1 MGWFPFFIQLEGARG
16 LLVGGGRVALRKAE
30 KLLPFGAQLTVVAPR
45 ICPPLAALPGLTLC
59 RRAFADSDLSPA
71 PDFVIAATGDR
82 ALDRRI
88 AALCRTRRILVNVV
102 DDPAACGFYFPA
114 LVQRGRLCIGISTGG
129 ASPTAAAWLRQ
140 KIEAL
145 LPPGFDG
152 ILDRLAAR
160 REAVK
165 AEGGSEAKRAER
177 LQQAFALELAAAEA
191 PRAPAAAWE
200 NAGPGRVALVGA
212 GCGRADLITV
222 RGLRLLQQCR
232 AVVYDDLID
241 TALLDTAPAGA
252 ERIYVGKRSGRHS
265 APQAEINAA
274 LIALAQRGGLTVRL
288 KGGDP
293 YVFGRGGEEA
303 LALQRAGIP
312 FEVVPGHHGGHR
324 RPGRSG
330 HTGHAPGRQPRR
342 THHHGAHAGRNARF
356 FPLGRAGGGWNA
368 GLSDGPAAAAA
379 DRCRAAGGR
388 FAAPNARG
396 RAFGRQRAAPGR
408 CARKPWRDHRRRARG
423 RRRSPGCDCRGR
435 RARDG
440 TAEFPIV
447 NQQEKPL
454 AGGKVPLSAA
464 LFFYTVTAAA
474 GRFLYCRGC
483 GSAALRPGAGRSRSG
498 SPGRYRRYTGGSRRG

>member
-30 KLLPFGAQLTVVAPR
+30 KLLPFGAQLTVVAPC

-88 AALCRTRRILVNVV
+88 AALCRARRILVNVV

-191 PRAPAAAWE
+191 PHAPAAARE

-312 FEVVPGHHGGHR
+312 FEVVPGITAAIAVPAEAGIPVTHR
-324 RPGRSG
+324 GVSRAVHIITA
-330 HTGHAPGRQPRR
+330 HTQDETPDFSRWAALAADGTLVFLMGLQRLPQIA
-342 THHHGAHAGRNARF
+342 AG
-356 FPLGRAGGGWNA
+356 LLAGG
-368 GLSDGPAAAAA
+368 LPPQTPAAVLSGGNAPHPAAVRA
-379 DRCRAAGGR
+379 SLGEITDAARAAGVE
-388 FAAPNARG
+388 APAVIVVGDVAGMELLN
-396 RAFGRQRAAPGR
+396 
-408 CARKPWRDHRRRARG
+408 
-423 RRRSPGCDCRGR
+423 
-435 RARDG
+435 
-440 TAEFPIV
+440 FP
-447 NQQEKPL
+447 
-454 AGGKVPLSAA
+454 S
-464 LFFYTVTAAA
+464 
-474 GRFLYCRGC
+474 
-483 GSAALRPGAGRSRSG
+483 
-498 SPGRYRRYTGGSRRG
+498 

>member
-30 KLLPFGAQLTVVAPR
+30 KLLPFGAQLTVVAPC

-88 AALCRTRRILVNVV
+88 AALCRARRILVNVV

-312 FEVVPGHHGGHR
+312 FEVVPGITAAIAVPAEAGIPVTHR
-324 RPGRSG
+324 GVSRAVHIITA
-330 HTGHAPGRQPRR
+330 HTQDETPDFSRWAALAADGTLVFLMGLQRLPQIA
-342 THHHGAHAGRNARF
+342 AG
-356 FPLGRAGGGWNA
+356 LLAGGLPPA
-368 GLSDGPAAAAA
+368 TPAAVLSGGNAPHPAAVRA
-379 DRCRAAGGR
+379 NLGEITTAARAAGVE
-388 FAAPNARG
+388 APAVIVVGDVAGMELLN
-396 RAFGRQRAAPGR
+396 
-408 CARKPWRDHRRRARG
+408 
-423 RRRSPGCDCRGR
+423 
-435 RARDG
+435 
-440 TAEFPIV
+440 FP
-447 NQQEKPL
+447 
-454 AGGKVPLSAA
+454 S
-464 LFFYTVTAAA
+464 
-474 GRFLYCRGC
+474 
-483 GSAALRPGAGRSRSG
+483 
-498 SPGRYRRYTGGSRRG
+498 

>member
-1 MGWFPFFIQLEGARG
+1 MGWFPFFIRLEGARG

-30 KLLPFGAQLTVVAPR
+30 KLLPFGAQLTVVAPC

-88 AALCRTRRILVNVV
+88 AALCRARRILVNVV

-177 LQQAFALELAAAEA
+177 LQQAFALELAAEA
-191 PRAPAAAWE
+191 PHAPAAARE

-312 FEVVPGHHGGHR
+312 FEVVPGITAAIAVPAEAGIPVTHR
-324 RPGRSG
+324 GVSRAVHIITA
-330 HTGHAPGRQPRR
+330 HTQDETPDFSRWAALAADGTLVFLMGLQRLPQIA
-342 THHHGAHAGRNARF
+342 AG
-356 FPLGRAGGGWNA
+356 LLAGG
-368 GLSDGPAAAAA
+368 LPPQTPAAVLSGGNAPHPAAVRA
-379 DRCRAAGGR
+379 SLGEITDAARAAGVE
-388 FAAPNARG
+388 APAVIVVG
-396 RAFGRQRAAPGR
+396 DVAGMELL
-408 CARKPWRDHRRRARG
+408 H
-423 RRRSPGCDCRGR
+423 SP
-435 RARDG
+435 
-440 TAEFPIV
+440 
-447 NQQEKPL
+447 
-454 AGGKVPLSAA
+454 S
-464 LFFYTVTAAA
+464 
-474 GRFLYCRGC
+474 
-483 GSAALRPGAGRSRSG
+483 
-498 SPGRYRRYTGGSRRG
+498 

>member
-1 MGWFPFFIQLEGARG
+1 MGWFPFFIKLEGARG

-30 KLLPFGAQLTVVAPR
+30 KLLPFGAQLTVVAPC

-88 AALCRTRRILVNVV
+88 AALCRARRILVNVV

-160 REAVK
+160 RKAVK

-222 RGLRLLQQCR
+222 RGLRLLQQCW

-241 TALLDTAPAGA
+241 TALLDTAPAEA

-312 FEVVPGHHGGHR
+312 FEVVPGITAAIAVPAEAGIPVTHR
-324 RPGRSG
+324 GVSRAVHIITA
-330 HTGHAPGRQPRR
+330 HTQDETPDFSRWAALAADGTLVFLMGLQRLPQIA
-342 THHHGAHAGRNARF
+342 AG
-356 FPLGRAGGGWNA
+356 LLAGG
-368 GLSDGPAAAAA
+368 LPPETPAAVLSGGNTPHPAAVRA
-379 DRCRAAGGR
+379 SLGEITTAARAAGVE
-388 FAAPNARG
+388 APAVIVVGDVAGMELLN
-396 RAFGRQRAAPGR
+396 
-408 CARKPWRDHRRRARG
+408 
-423 RRRSPGCDCRGR
+423 
-435 RARDG
+435 
-440 TAEFPIV
+440 FP
-447 NQQEKPL
+447 
-454 AGGKVPLSAA
+454 S
-464 LFFYTVTAAA
+464 
-474 GRFLYCRGC
+474 
-483 GSAALRPGAGRSRSG
+483 
-498 SPGRYRRYTGGSRRG
+498 

>member
-1 MGWFPFFIQLEGARG
+1 MGWFPFFIQLEGTHG

-30 KLLPFGAQLTVVAPR
+30 KLLPFGAQLTVVAPC

-160 REAVK
+160 REVVK
-165 AEGGSEAKRAER
+165 AEGGSEVKRAER

-200 NAGPGRVALVGA
+200 NAGPGRGALVGA

-241 TALLDTAPAGA
+241 LALLDTVPAGA

-312 FEVVPGHHGGHR
+312 FEVVPGITAAIAVPAEAGIPVTHR
-324 RPGRSG
+324 GVSRAVHIITA
-330 HTGHAPGRQPRR
+330 HTQDETPDFSRWAALAADGTLVFLMGLQRLPQIA
-342 THHHGAHAGRNARF
+342 AG
-356 FPLGRAGGGWNA
+356 LLAGG
-368 GLSDGPAAAAA
+368 LPPQTPAAVLSGGNAPHPAAVRA
-379 DRCRAAGGR
+379 SLGEITDAARAAGVE
-388 FAAPNARG
+388 APAVIVVGDVAGMELLN
-396 RAFGRQRAAPGR
+396 
-408 CARKPWRDHRRRARG
+408 
-423 RRRSPGCDCRGR
+423 SP
-435 RARDG
+435 
-440 TAEFPIV
+440 
-447 NQQEKPL
+447 
-454 AGGKVPLSAA
+454 S
-464 LFFYTVTAAA
+464 
-474 GRFLYCRGC
+474 
-483 GSAALRPGAGRSRSG
+483 
-498 SPGRYRRYTGGSRRG
+498 

>member
-30 KLLPFGAQLTVVAPR
+30 KLLPFGAQLTVVAPC

-88 AALCRTRRILVNVV
+88 AALCRARRILVNVV

-177 LQQAFALELAAAEA
+177 LQQAFALELAAEA
-191 PRAPAAAWE
+191 PHAPAAARE

-241 TALLDTAPAGA
+241 SALLDTAPAGA

-312 FEVVPGHHGGHR
+312 FEVVPGITAAIAVPAEAGIPVTHR
-324 RPGRSG
+324 GVSRAVHIITA
-330 HTGHAPGRQPRR
+330 HTQDETPDFSRWAALAADGTLVFLMGLQRLPQIA
-342 THHHGAHAGRNARF
+342 AG
-356 FPLGRAGGGWNA
+356 LLAGG
-368 GLSDGPAAAAA
+368 LPPQTPAAVLSGGNAPHPAAVRA
-379 DRCRAAGGR
+379 SLGEITDAARAAGVE
-388 FAAPNARG
+388 APAVIIVGDVAGMELLN
-396 RAFGRQRAAPGR
+396 
-408 CARKPWRDHRRRARG
+408 
-423 RRRSPGCDCRGR
+423 
-435 RARDG
+435 
-440 TAEFPIV
+440 FP
-447 NQQEKPL
+447 
-454 AGGKVPLSAA
+454 S
-464 LFFYTVTAAA
+464 
-474 GRFLYCRGC
+474 
-483 GSAALRPGAGRSRSG
+483 
-498 SPGRYRRYTGGSRRG
+498 

>member
-312 FEVVPGHHGGHR
+312 FEVVPGITAAIAVPAEAGIPVTHR
-324 RPGRSG
+324 GVSRAVHIITA
-330 HTGHAPGRQPRR
+330 HTQDETPDFSRWAALAADGTLVFLMGLQRLPQIA
-342 THHHGAHAGRNARF
+342 AG
-356 FPLGRAGGGWNA
+356 LLAGG
-368 GLSDGPAAAAA
+368 LPPQTPAAVLSGGNAPHPAAVRA
-379 DRCRAAGGR
+379 SLGEITDAARAAGVE
-388 FAAPNARG
+388 APAVIVVGGVAGMELLN
-396 RAFGRQRAAPGR
+396 
-408 CARKPWRDHRRRARG
+408 
-423 RRRSPGCDCRGR
+423 
-435 RARDG
+435 
-440 TAEFPIV
+440 FP
-447 NQQEKPL
+447 
-454 AGGKVPLSAA
+454 S
-464 LFFYTVTAAA
+464 
-474 GRFLYCRGC
+474 
-483 GSAALRPGAGRSRSG
+483 
-498 SPGRYRRYTGGSRRG
+498 

>member
-30 KLLPFGAQLTVVAPR
+30 KLLPFGAQLTVVAPC

-88 AALCRTRRILVNVV
+88 AALCRARRILVNVV

-165 AEGGSEAKRAER
+165 AEGGSETKRAER

-191 PRAPAAAWE
+191 PHAPAAARE

-312 FEVVPGHHGGHR
+312 FEVVPGITAAIAVPAEAGIPVTHR
-324 RPGRSG
+324 GVSRAVHIITA
-330 HTGHAPGRQPRR
+330 HTQDETPDFSRWAALAADGTLVFLMGLQRLPQIA
-342 THHHGAHAGRNARF
+342 AG
-356 FPLGRAGGGWNA
+356 LLAGG
-368 GLSDGPAAAAA
+368 LPPQTPAAVLSGGNAPHPAAVRA
-379 DRCRAAGGR
+379 SLGEITDAARAAGVE
-388 FAAPNARG
+388 APAVIVVGDVAGMELLN
-396 RAFGRQRAAPGR
+396 
-408 CARKPWRDHRRRARG
+408 
-423 RRRSPGCDCRGR
+423 
-435 RARDG
+435 
-440 TAEFPIV
+440 FP
-447 NQQEKPL
+447 
-454 AGGKVPLSAA
+454 S
-464 LFFYTVTAAA
+464 
-474 GRFLYCRGC
+474 
-483 GSAALRPGAGRSRSG
+483 
-498 SPGRYRRYTGGSRRG
+498 

>member
-1 MGWFPFFIQLEGARG
+1 MGWFPFFIQLEGTRG

-30 KLLPFGAQLTVVAPR
+30 KLLPFGAQLTVVAPC

-88 AALCRTRRILVNVV
+88 AALCRARRILVNVV

-191 PRAPAAAWE
+191 PHAPAAARE

-312 FEVVPGHHGGHR
+312 FEVVPGITAAIAVPAEAGIPVTHR
-324 RPGRSG
+324 GVSRAVHIITA
-330 HTGHAPGRQPRR
+330 HTQDETPDFSRWAALAADGTLVFLMGLQRLPQIA
-342 THHHGAHAGRNARF
+342 AG
-356 FPLGRAGGGWNA
+356 LLAGG
-368 GLSDGPAAAAA
+368 LPPQTPAAVLSGGNAPHPAAVRASLGEIA
-379 DRCRAAGGR
+379 DAARAAGVE
-388 FAAPNARG
+388 APAVIVVGDVAGMELLN
-396 RAFGRQRAAPGR
+396 
-408 CARKPWRDHRRRARG
+408 
-423 RRRSPGCDCRGR
+423 
-435 RARDG
+435 
-440 TAEFPIV
+440 FP
-447 NQQEKPL
+447 
-454 AGGKVPLSAA
+454 S
-464 LFFYTVTAAA
+464 
-474 GRFLYCRGC
+474 
-483 GSAALRPGAGRSRSG
+483 
-498 SPGRYRRYTGGSRRG
+498 

>member
-30 KLLPFGAQLTVVAPR
+30 KLLPFGAQLTVVAPC

-88 AALCRTRRILVNVV
+88 AALCRARRILVNVV

-191 PRAPAAAWE
+191 PPAPAAARE
-200 NAGPGRVALVGA
+200 SAGPGRVALVGA

-222 RGLRLLQQCR
+222 RGLWLLQQCR

-274 LIALAQRGGLTVRL
+274 LITLAQRGGLTVRL

-312 FEVVPGHHGGHR
+312 FEVVPGITAAIAVPAEAGIPVTHR
-324 RPGRSG
+324 GVSRAVHIITA
-330 HTGHAPGRQPRR
+330 HTQDETPDFSRWAALAADGTLVFLMGLQRLPQIA
-342 THHHGAHAGRNARF
+342 AG
-356 FPLGRAGGGWNA
+356 LLAGGLPPQTPAAVLSGGNA
-368 GLSDGPAAAAA
+368 PHPAAVRASLGEIAAAA
-379 DRCRAAGGR
+379 RAAGVE
-388 FAAPNARG
+388 APAVIVVGDVAGMELLN
-396 RAFGRQRAAPGR
+396 
-408 CARKPWRDHRRRARG
+408 
-423 RRRSPGCDCRGR
+423 
-435 RARDG
+435 
-440 TAEFPIV
+440 FP
-447 NQQEKPL
+447 
-454 AGGKVPLSAA
+454 S
-464 LFFYTVTAAA
+464 
-474 GRFLYCRGC
+474 
-483 GSAALRPGAGRSRSG
+483 
-498 SPGRYRRYTGGSRRG
+498 

>member
-30 KLLPFGAQLTVVAPR
+30 KLLPFGAQLTVVAPC

-88 AALCRTRRILVNVV
+88 AALCRARRILVNVV

-160 REAVK
+160 REAAK

-312 FEVVPGHHGGHR
+312 FEVVPGITAAIAVPAEAGIPVTHR
-324 RPGRSG
+324 GVSRAVHIITA
-330 HTGHAPGRQPRR
+330 HTQDETPDFSRWAALAADGTLVFLMGLQRLPQIA
-342 THHHGAHAGRNARF
+342 AG
-356 FPLGRAGGGWNA
+356 LLAGG
-368 GLSDGPAAAAA
+368 LPPETPAAVLSGGNTPHPAAVRA
-379 DRCRAAGGR
+379 SLGEITTAARAAGVE
-388 FAAPNARG
+388 APAVIVVGDVAGMELLN
-396 RAFGRQRAAPGR
+396 
-408 CARKPWRDHRRRARG
+408 
-423 RRRSPGCDCRGR
+423 
-435 RARDG
+435 
-440 TAEFPIV
+440 FP
-447 NQQEKPL
+447 
-454 AGGKVPLSAA
+454 S
-464 LFFYTVTAAA
+464 
-474 GRFLYCRGC
+474 
-483 GSAALRPGAGRSRSG
+483 
-498 SPGRYRRYTGGSRRG
+498 

>member
-1 MGWFPFFIQLEGARG
+1 MGWFPFFIQLEGAHG

-30 KLLPFGAQLTVVAPR
+30 KLLPFGAQLTVVAPC

-88 AALCRTRRILVNVV
+88 AALCRARRILVNVV

-177 LQQAFALELAAAEA
+177 LQQAFALELAAAKA
-191 PRAPAAAWE
+191 PPVPAAARE

-232 AVVYDDLID
+232 AIVYDDLID
-241 TALLDTAPAGA
+241 SALLDIAPAGA

-312 FEVVPGHHGGHR
+312 FEVVPGITAAIAVPAEAGIPVTHR
-324 RPGRSG
+324 GVSRAVHIITA
-330 HTGHAPGRQPRR
+330 HTQDETPDFSRWAALAADGTLVFLMGLQRLPQIA
-342 THHHGAHAGRNARF
+342 AG
-356 FPLGRAGGGWNA
+356 LLAGGLPPATPAAVLSGGNA
-368 GLSDGPAAAAA
+368 PHPAAVRASLGEIAAAA
-379 DRCRAAGGR
+379 RAAGVE
-388 FAAPNARG
+388 APAVIVVGDVAGMELLN
-396 RAFGRQRAAPGR
+396 
-408 CARKPWRDHRRRARG
+408 
-423 RRRSPGCDCRGR
+423 
-435 RARDG
+435 
-440 TAEFPIV
+440 FP
-447 NQQEKPL
+447 
-454 AGGKVPLSAA
+454 S
-464 LFFYTVTAAA
+464 
-474 GRFLYCRGC
+474 
-483 GSAALRPGAGRSRSG
+483 
-498 SPGRYRRYTGGSRRG
+498 

>member
-30 KLLPFGAQLTVVAPR
+30 KLLPFGAQLTVVAPC
-45 ICPPLAALPGLTLC
+45 ICSPLAALPGLTLC
-59 RRAFADSDLSPA
+59 RRAFAGSDLCPA

-88 AALCRTRRILVNVV
+88 AALCRARRILVNVV

-191 PRAPAAAWE
+191 PHAPAAARE

-274 LIALAQRGGLTVRL
+274 LITLAQRGGLTVRL

-312 FEVVPGHHGGHR
+312 FEVVPGITAAIAVPAEAGIPVTHR
-324 RPGRSG
+324 GVSRAVHIITA
-330 HTGHAPGRQPRR
+330 HTQDETPDFSRWAALAADGTLVFLMGLQRLPQIA
-342 THHHGAHAGRNARF
+342 AG
-356 FPLGRAGGGWNA
+356 LLAGG
-368 GLSDGPAAAAA
+368 LPPQTPAAVLSGGNAPHPAAVRA
-379 DRCRAAGGR
+379 SLGEITDAARAAGVE
-388 FAAPNARG
+388 APAVIVVG
-396 RAFGRQRAAPGR
+396 DVAGMELL
-408 CARKPWRDHRRRARG
+408 H
-423 RRRSPGCDCRGR
+423 SP
-435 RARDG
+435 
-440 TAEFPIV
+440 
-447 NQQEKPL
+447 
-454 AGGKVPLSAA
+454 S
-464 LFFYTVTAAA
+464 
-474 GRFLYCRGC
+474 
-483 GSAALRPGAGRSRSG
+483 
-498 SPGRYRRYTGGSRRG
+498 

>member
-1 MGWFPFFIQLEGARG
+1 MGWFPFFIRLEGARG

-30 KLLPFGAQLTVVAPR
+30 KLLPFGAQLTVVAPC

-88 AALCRTRRILVNVV
+88 AALCRARRILVNVV

-191 PRAPAAAWE
+191 PHAPAAARE

-241 TALLDTAPAGA
+241 TALLDTVPAGA

-312 FEVVPGHHGGHR
+312 FEVVPGITAAIAVPAEAGIPVTHR
-324 RPGRSG
+324 GVSRAVHIITA
-330 HTGHAPGRQPRR
+330 HTQDETPDFSSWAALAADGTLVFLMGLQRLPQIA
-342 THHHGAHAGRNARF
+342 AG
-356 FPLGRAGGGWNA
+356 LLAGG
-368 GLSDGPAAAAA
+368 LPPQTPAAVLSGGNAPHPAAVRA
-379 DRCRAAGGR
+379 SLGEITDAARAAGVE
-388 FAAPNARG
+388 APAVIVVG
-396 RAFGRQRAAPGR
+396 DVAGMELL
-408 CARKPWRDHRRRARG
+408 H
-423 RRRSPGCDCRGR
+423 SP
-435 RARDG
+435 
-440 TAEFPIV
+440 
-447 NQQEKPL
+447 
-454 AGGKVPLSAA
+454 S
-464 LFFYTVTAAA
+464 
-474 GRFLYCRGC
+474 
-483 GSAALRPGAGRSRSG
+483 
-498 SPGRYRRYTGGSRRG
+498 

>member
-1 MGWFPFFIQLEGARG
+1 MGWFPFFVQLEGARG

-30 KLLPFGAQLTVVAPR
+30 KLLPFGAQLTVVAPC

-191 PRAPAAAWE
+191 PPVPAAARE

-252 ERIYVGKRSGRHS
+252 ERIYVGKRSGQHS

-312 FEVVPGHHGGHR
+312 FEVVPGITAAIAVPAEAGIPVTHR
-324 RPGRSG
+324 GVSRAVHIITA
-330 HTGHAPGRQPRR
+330 HTQDETPDFSRWAALAADGTLVFLMGLQRLPQIA
-342 THHHGAHAGRNARF
+342 AG
-356 FPLGRAGGGWNA
+356 LLAGG
-368 GLSDGPAAAAA
+368 LPPQTPAAVLSGGNAPHPAAVRA
-379 DRCRAAGGR
+379 SLGEITDAARAAGVE
-388 FAAPNARG
+388 APAVIVVG
-396 RAFGRQRAAPGR
+396 DVAGMELL
-408 CARKPWRDHRRRARG
+408 H
-423 RRRSPGCDCRGR
+423 SP
-435 RARDG
+435 
-440 TAEFPIV
+440 
-447 NQQEKPL
+447 
-454 AGGKVPLSAA
+454 S
-464 LFFYTVTAAA
+464 
-474 GRFLYCRGC
+474 
-483 GSAALRPGAGRSRSG
+483 
-498 SPGRYRRYTGGSRRG
+498 

>member
-1 MGWFPFFIQLEGARG
+1 MGWFPFFVQLEGARG

-30 KLLPFGAQLTVVAPR
+30 KLLPFGAQLTVVAPC

-88 AALCRTRRILVNVV
+88 AALCRARRILVNVV

-241 TALLDTAPAGA
+241 SALLDTAPAGA

-303 LALQRAGIP
+303 LALQRTGIP
-312 FEVVPGHHGGHR
+312 FEVVPGITAAIAVPAEAGIPVTHR
-324 RPGRSG
+324 GVSRAVHIITA
-330 HTGHAPGRQPRR
+330 HTQDETPDFSRWAALAADGTLVFLMGLQRLPQIA
-342 THHHGAHAGRNARF
+342 AG
-356 FPLGRAGGGWNA
+356 LLAGGLPPATPAAVLSGGNA
-368 GLSDGPAAAAA
+368 PHPAAVRASLGEIAAAA
-379 DRCRAAGGR
+379 RAAGVE
-388 FAAPNARG
+388 APAVIVVG
-396 RAFGRQRAAPGR
+396 DVAGMELL
-408 CARKPWRDHRRRARG
+408 H
-423 RRRSPGCDCRGR
+423 SP
-435 RARDG
+435 
-440 TAEFPIV
+440 
-447 NQQEKPL
+447 
-454 AGGKVPLSAA
+454 S
-464 LFFYTVTAAA
+464 
-474 GRFLYCRGC
+474 
-483 GSAALRPGAGRSRSG
+483 
-498 SPGRYRRYTGGSRRG
+498 

>member
-1 MGWFPFFIQLEGARG
+1 MGWFPFFIQLEGTRG

-30 KLLPFGAQLTVVAPR
+30 KLLPFGAQLTVVAPC

-88 AALCRTRRILVNVV
+88 AALCRARRILVNVV

-191 PRAPAAAWE
+191 PRAPAAARE

-312 FEVVPGHHGGHR
+312 FEVVPGITAAIAVPAEAGIPVTHR
-324 RPGRSG
+324 GVSRAVHIITA
-330 HTGHAPGRQPRR
+330 HTQDETPDFSRWAALAADGTLVFLMGLQRLPQIA
-342 THHHGAHAGRNARF
+342 AG
-356 FPLGRAGGGWNA
+356 LLAGG
-368 GLSDGPAAAAA
+368 LPPQTPAAVLSGGNAPHPAAVRA
-379 DRCRAAGGR
+379 SLGEITDAARAAGVE
-388 FAAPNARG
+388 APAVIVVG
-396 RAFGRQRAAPGR
+396 DVAGMELL
-408 CARKPWRDHRRRARG
+408 H
-423 RRRSPGCDCRGR
+423 SP
-435 RARDG
+435 
-440 TAEFPIV
+440 
-447 NQQEKPL
+447 
-454 AGGKVPLSAA
+454 S
-464 LFFYTVTAAA
+464 
-474 GRFLYCRGC
+474 
-483 GSAALRPGAGRSRSG
+483 
-498 SPGRYRRYTGGSRRG
+498 

>member
-30 KLLPFGAQLTVVAPR
+30 KLLPFGAQLTVVAPC

-88 AALCRTRRILVNVV
+88 AALCRARRILVNVV

-160 REAVK
+160 RKAVK

-222 RGLRLLQQCR
+222 RGLRLLQQCW

-241 TALLDTAPAGA
+241 TALLDTAPAEA

-312 FEVVPGHHGGHR
+312 FEVVPGITAAIAVPAEAGIPVTHR
-324 RPGRSG
+324 GVSRAVHIITA
-330 HTGHAPGRQPRR
+330 HTQDETPDFSRWAALAADGTLVFLMGLQRLPQIA
-342 THHHGAHAGRNARF
+342 AG
-356 FPLGRAGGGWNA
+356 LLAGG
-368 GLSDGPAAAAA
+368 LPPETPAAVLSGGNTPHPAAVRA
-379 DRCRAAGGR
+379 SLGEITTAARAAGVE
-388 FAAPNARG
+388 APAVIVVGDVAGMELLN
-396 RAFGRQRAAPGR
+396 
-408 CARKPWRDHRRRARG
+408 
-423 RRRSPGCDCRGR
+423 
-435 RARDG
+435 
-440 TAEFPIV
+440 FP
-447 NQQEKPL
+447 
-454 AGGKVPLSAA
+454 S
-464 LFFYTVTAAA
+464 
-474 GRFLYCRGC
+474 
-483 GSAALRPGAGRSRSG
+483 
-498 SPGRYRRYTGGSRRG
+498 

>member
-30 KLLPFGAQLTVVAPR
+30 KLLPFGAQLTVVAPC

-71 PDFVIAATGDR
+71 PDFVIAATGER

-88 AALCRTRRILVNVV
+88 AALCRARRILVNVV

-191 PRAPAAAWE
+191 PPVPAAARE

-252 ERIYVGKRSGRHS
+252 ERIYVGKRSGQHS

-312 FEVVPGHHGGHR
+312 FEVVPGITAAIAVPAEAGIPVTHR
-324 RPGRSG
+324 GVSRAVHIITA
-330 HTGHAPGRQPRR
+330 HTQDETSDFSRWAALAADGTLVFLMGLQRLPQIA
-342 THHHGAHAGRNARF
+342 AG
-356 FPLGRAGGGWNA
+356 LLAGG
-368 GLSDGPAAAAA
+368 LPPQTPAAVLSGGNAPHPAAVRA
-379 DRCRAAGGR
+379 SLGEITDAARAAGVE
-388 FAAPNARG
+388 APAVIVVG
-396 RAFGRQRAAPGR
+396 DVAGMELL
-408 CARKPWRDHRRRARG
+408 H
-423 RRRSPGCDCRGR
+423 SP
-435 RARDG
+435 
-440 TAEFPIV
+440 
-447 NQQEKPL
+447 
-454 AGGKVPLSAA
+454 S
-464 LFFYTVTAAA
+464 
-474 GRFLYCRGC
+474 
-483 GSAALRPGAGRSRSG
+483 
-498 SPGRYRRYTGGSRRG
+498 

>member
-30 KLLPFGAQLTVVAPR
+30 KLLPFGAQLTVVAPC

-191 PRAPAAAWE
+191 PPVPAAARE

-312 FEVVPGHHGGHR
+312 FEVVPGITAAIAVPAEAGIPVTHR
-324 RPGRSG
+324 GVSRAVHIITA
-330 HTGHAPGRQPRR
+330 HTQDETPDFSRWAALAADGTLVFLMGLQRLPQIA
-342 THHHGAHAGRNARF
+342 AG
-356 FPLGRAGGGWNA
+356 LLAGG
-368 GLSDGPAAAAA
+368 LPPQTPAAVLSGGNAPHPAAVRA
-379 DRCRAAGGR
+379 SLGEITDAARAAGVE
-388 FAAPNARG
+388 APAVIVVG
-396 RAFGRQRAAPGR
+396 DVAGMELL
-408 CARKPWRDHRRRARG
+408 H
-423 RRRSPGCDCRGR
+423 SP
-435 RARDG
+435 
-440 TAEFPIV
+440 
-447 NQQEKPL
+447 
-454 AGGKVPLSAA
+454 S
-464 LFFYTVTAAA
+464 
-474 GRFLYCRGC
+474 
-483 GSAALRPGAGRSRSG
+483 
-498 SPGRYRRYTGGSRRG
+498 

>member
-1 MGWFPFFIQLEGARG
+1 MGWFPFFIQLEGTRG

-30 KLLPFGAQLTVVAPR
+30 KLLPFGAQLTVVAPC

-71 PDFVIAATGDR
+71 QDFVIAATGDR

-88 AALCRTRRILVNVV
+88 AALCRARRILVNVV

-191 PRAPAAAWE
+191 PHAPAAARE

-241 TALLDTAPAGA
+241 TALLDTVPAGA

-312 FEVVPGHHGGHR
+312 FEVVPGITAAIAVPAEAGIPVTHR
-324 RPGRSG
+324 GVSRAVHIITA
-330 HTGHAPGRQPRR
+330 HTQDETPDFSRWAALAADGTLVFLMGLQRLPQIA
-342 THHHGAHAGRNARF
+342 AG
-356 FPLGRAGGGWNA
+356 LLAGGLPPATPAAVLSGGNA
-368 GLSDGPAAAAA
+368 PHPAAVRASLGEIAAAA
-379 DRCRAAGGR
+379 RAAGVE
-388 FAAPNARG
+388 APAVIVVGDVAGMELLN
-396 RAFGRQRAAPGR
+396 
-408 CARKPWRDHRRRARG
+408 
-423 RRRSPGCDCRGR
+423 
-435 RARDG
+435 
-440 TAEFPIV
+440 FP
-447 NQQEKPL
+447 
-454 AGGKVPLSAA
+454 S
-464 LFFYTVTAAA
+464 
-474 GRFLYCRGC
+474 
-483 GSAALRPGAGRSRSG
+483 
-498 SPGRYRRYTGGSRRG
+498 

>member
-30 KLLPFGAQLTVVAPR
+30 KLLPFGAQLTVVAPC

-88 AALCRTRRILVNVV
+88 AALCRARRILVNVV

-191 PRAPAAAWE
+191 PRAPAAARE

-241 TALLDTAPAGA
+241 SALLDTAPAGA

-312 FEVVPGHHGGHR
+312 FEVVPGITAAIAVPAEAGIPVTHR
-324 RPGRSG
+324 GVSRAVHIITA
-330 HTGHAPGRQPRR
+330 HTQDETPDFSR
-342 THHHGAHAGRNARF
+342 
-356 FPLGRAGGGWNA
+356 W
-368 GLSDGPAAAAA
+368 AALAA
-379 DRCRAAGGR
+379 DGTLVFLMGLQRLPQIAAGP
-388 FAAPNARG
+388 FSEYSSKMSPN
-396 RAFGRQRAAPGR
+396 FR
-408 CARKPWRDHRRRARG
+408 CSQGSVKPSKRT
-423 RRRSPGCDCRGR
+423 S
-435 RARDG
+435 G
-440 TAEFPIV
+440 TSLPFWGNIFSSMAC
-447 NQQEKPL
+447 L
-454 AGGKVPLSAA
+454 RMTSLS
-464 LFFYTVTAAA
+464 
-474 GRFLYCRGC
+474 
-483 GSAALRPGAGRSRSG
+483 SLR
-498 SPGRYRRYTGGSRRG
+498 

>member
-30 KLLPFGAQLTVVAPR
+30 KLLPFGAQLTVVAPC

-191 PRAPAAAWE
+191 PHAPAAARE

-312 FEVVPGHHGGHR
+312 FEVVPGITAAIAVPAEAGIPVTHR
-324 RPGRSG
+324 GVSRAVHIITA
-330 HTGHAPGRQPRR
+330 HTQDETPDFSRWAALAADGTLVFLMGLQRLPQIA
-342 THHHGAHAGRNARF
+342 AG
-356 FPLGRAGGGWNA
+356 LLAGG
-368 GLSDGPAAAAA
+368 LPPQTPAAVLSGGNAPHPAAVRA
-379 DRCRAAGGR
+379 SLGEITDAARAAGVE
-388 FAAPNARG
+388 APAVIVVGDVAGMELLN
-396 RAFGRQRAAPGR
+396 
-408 CARKPWRDHRRRARG
+408 
-423 RRRSPGCDCRGR
+423 
-435 RARDG
+435 
-440 TAEFPIV
+440 FP
-447 NQQEKPL
+447 
-454 AGGKVPLSAA
+454 S
-464 LFFYTVTAAA
+464 
-474 GRFLYCRGC
+474 
-483 GSAALRPGAGRSRSG
+483 
-498 SPGRYRRYTGGSRRG
+498 

>member
-30 KLLPFGAQLTVVAPR
+30 KLLPFGAQLTVVAPC

-177 LQQAFALELAAAEA
+177 LQQAFALELAAEA

-241 TALLDTAPAGA
+241 TALLDIAPAGA

-312 FEVVPGHHGGHR
+312 FEVVPGITAAIAVPAEAGIPVTHR
-324 RPGRSG
+324 GVSRAVHIITA
-330 HTGHAPGRQPRR
+330 HTQDETPDFSRWAALAADGTLVFLMGLQRLPQIA
-342 THHHGAHAGRNARF
+342 AG
-356 FPLGRAGGGWNA
+356 LLAGG
-368 GLSDGPAAAAA
+368 LPPQTPAAVLSGGNAPHPAAVRA
-379 DRCRAAGGR
+379 SLGEITDAARAAGVE
-388 FAAPNARG
+388 APAVIVVGDVAGMELLN
-396 RAFGRQRAAPGR
+396 
-408 CARKPWRDHRRRARG
+408 
-423 RRRSPGCDCRGR
+423 
-435 RARDG
+435 
-440 TAEFPIV
+440 FP
-447 NQQEKPL
+447 
-454 AGGKVPLSAA
+454 S
-464 LFFYTVTAAA
+464 
-474 GRFLYCRGC
+474 
-483 GSAALRPGAGRSRSG
+483 
-498 SPGRYRRYTGGSRRG
+498 

>member
-1 MGWFPFFIQLEGARG
+1 MGWFPFFVQLEGARG

-30 KLLPFGAQLTVVAPR
+30 KLLPFGAQLTVVAPC

-191 PRAPAAAWE
+191 PPVPAAARE

-252 ERIYVGKRSGRHS
+252 ERIYVGKRSGQHS

-312 FEVVPGHHGGHR
+312 FEVVPGITAAIAVPAEAGIPVTHR
-324 RPGRSG
+324 GVSRAVHIITA
-330 HTGHAPGRQPRR
+330 HTQDETPDFSRWAALAADGTLVFLMGLQRLPQIA
-342 THHHGAHAGRNARF
+342 AG
-356 FPLGRAGGGWNA
+356 LLAGG
-368 GLSDGPAAAAA
+368 LPPQTPAAVLSGGNAPHPAAVRA
-379 DRCRAAGGR
+379 SLGEITDAARAAGVE
-388 FAAPNARG
+388 APAVIVVGDVAGMELLN
-396 RAFGRQRAAPGR
+396 
-408 CARKPWRDHRRRARG
+408 
-423 RRRSPGCDCRGR
+423 
-435 RARDG
+435 
-440 TAEFPIV
+440 FP
-447 NQQEKPL
+447 
-454 AGGKVPLSAA
+454 S
-464 LFFYTVTAAA
+464 
-474 GRFLYCRGC
+474 
-483 GSAALRPGAGRSRSG
+483 
-498 SPGRYRRYTGGSRRG
+498 

>member
-30 KLLPFGAQLTVVAPR
+30 KLLPFGAQLTVVAPC

-88 AALCRTRRILVNVV
+88 AALCRARRILVNVV

-165 AEGGSEAKRAER
+165 AEGGSEAKHAER

-191 PRAPAAAWE
+191 PRAPAAARE
-200 NAGPGRVALVGA
+200 NTEPGRVALVGA

-241 TALLDTAPAGA
+241 TALLDTVPAGA

-312 FEVVPGHHGGHR
+312 FEVVPGITAAIAVPAEAGIPVTHR
-324 RPGRSG
+324 GVSRAVHIITA
-330 HTGHAPGRQPRR
+330 HTQDETPDFSRWAALAADGTLVFLMGLQRLPQIA
-342 THHHGAHAGRNARF
+342 AG
-356 FPLGRAGGGWNA
+356 LLAGGLPPATPAAVLSGGNA
-368 GLSDGPAAAAA
+368 PHPAAVRASLGEIAAAA
-379 DRCRAAGGR
+379 RAAGVE
-388 FAAPNARG
+388 APAVIVVGDVSGIELLN
-396 RAFGRQRAAPGR
+396 
-408 CARKPWRDHRRRARG
+408 
-423 RRRSPGCDCRGR
+423 
-435 RARDG
+435 
-440 TAEFPIV
+440 FP
-447 NQQEKPL
+447 
-454 AGGKVPLSAA
+454 S
-464 LFFYTVTAAA
+464 
-474 GRFLYCRGC
+474 
-483 GSAALRPGAGRSRSG
+483 
-498 SPGRYRRYTGGSRRG
+498 

>member
-30 KLLPFGAQLTVVAPR
+30 KLLPFGAQLTVVAPC

-88 AALCRTRRILVNVV
+88 AALCRARRILVNVV

-191 PRAPAAAWE
+191 PHAPAAARE

-312 FEVVPGHHGGHR
+312 FEVVPGITAAIAVPAEAGIPVTHR
-324 RPGRSG
+324 GVSRAVHIITA
-330 HTGHAPGRQPRR
+330 HTQDETPDFSRWAALAADGTLVFLMGLQRLPQIA
-342 THHHGAHAGRNARF
+342 AG
-356 FPLGRAGGGWNA
+356 LLAGG
-368 GLSDGPAAAAA
+368 LPPQTPAAVLSGGNAPHPAAVRA
-379 DRCRAAGGR
+379 SLGEITTAARAAGVE
-388 FAAPNARG
+388 APAVIVVGDVAGMELLN
-396 RAFGRQRAAPGR
+396 
-408 CARKPWRDHRRRARG
+408 
-423 RRRSPGCDCRGR
+423 
-435 RARDG
+435 
-440 TAEFPIV
+440 FP
-447 NQQEKPL
+447 
-454 AGGKVPLSAA
+454 S
-464 LFFYTVTAAA
+464 
-474 GRFLYCRGC
+474 
-483 GSAALRPGAGRSRSG
+483 
-498 SPGRYRRYTGGSRRG
+498 

>member
-30 KLLPFGAQLTVVAPR
+30 KLLPFGAQLTVVAPC

-88 AALCRTRRILVNVV
+88 AALCRARRILVNVV

-191 PRAPAAAWE
+191 PHAPAAARE

-241 TALLDTAPAGA
+241 SALLDTAPAGA

-312 FEVVPGHHGGHR
+312 FEVVPGITAAIAVPAEAGIPVTHR
-324 RPGRSG
+324 GVSRAVHIITA
-330 HTGHAPGRQPRR
+330 HTQDETPDFSRWAALAADGTLVFLMGLQRLPQIA
-342 THHHGAHAGRNARF
+342 AG
-356 FPLGRAGGGWNA
+356 LLAGG
-368 GLSDGPAAAAA
+368 LPPQTPAAVLSGGNAPHPAAVRA
-379 DRCRAAGGR
+379 SLGEITDAARAAGVE
-388 FAAPNARG
+388 APAVIVVGDVAGMELLN
-396 RAFGRQRAAPGR
+396 
-408 CARKPWRDHRRRARG
+408 
-423 RRRSPGCDCRGR
+423 
-435 RARDG
+435 
-440 TAEFPIV
+440 FP
-447 NQQEKPL
+447 
-454 AGGKVPLSAA
+454 S
-464 LFFYTVTAAA
+464 
-474 GRFLYCRGC
+474 
-483 GSAALRPGAGRSRSG
+483 
-498 SPGRYRRYTGGSRRG
+498 

>member
-1 MGWFPFFIQLEGARG
+1 MGWFPFFVQLEGARG

-30 KLLPFGAQLTVVAPR
+30 KLLPFGAQLTVVAPC
-45 ICPPLAALPGLTLC
+45 ICPPLAVLPGLTLC

-88 AALCRTRRILVNVV
+88 AALCRARRILVNVV

-191 PRAPAAAWE
+191 PHAPAAARE

-241 TALLDTAPAGA
+241 TALLDTVPAGA

-312 FEVVPGHHGGHR
+312 FEVVPGITAAIAVPAEAGIPVTHR
-324 RPGRSG
+324 GVSRAVHIITA
-330 HTGHAPGRQPRR
+330 HTQDETPDFSRWAALAADGTLVFLMGLQRLPQIA
-342 THHHGAHAGRNARF
+342 AG
-356 FPLGRAGGGWNA
+356 LLAGG
-368 GLSDGPAAAAA
+368 LPPQTPAAVLSGGNAPHPAAVRA
-379 DRCRAAGGR
+379 SLGEITDAARAAGVE
-388 FAAPNARG
+388 APAVIVVGDVAGMELLN
-396 RAFGRQRAAPGR
+396 
-408 CARKPWRDHRRRARG
+408 
-423 RRRSPGCDCRGR
+423 
-435 RARDG
+435 
-440 TAEFPIV
+440 FP
-447 NQQEKPL
+447 
-454 AGGKVPLSAA
+454 S
-464 LFFYTVTAAA
+464 
-474 GRFLYCRGC
+474 
-483 GSAALRPGAGRSRSG
+483 
-498 SPGRYRRYTGGSRRG
+498 

>member
-1 MGWFPFFIQLEGARG
+1 MGWFPFFVQLEGARG

-30 KLLPFGAQLTVVAPR
+30 KLLPFGAQLTVVAPC

-88 AALCRTRRILVNVV
+88 AALCRARRILVNVV

-152 ILDRLAAR
+152 ILDRLASR

-191 PRAPAAAWE
+191 PHAPAAARE

-312 FEVVPGHHGGHR
+312 FEVVPGITAAIAVPAEAGIPVTHR
-324 RPGRSG
+324 GVSRAVHIITA
-330 HTGHAPGRQPRR
+330 HTQDETPDFSRWAALAADGTLVFLMGLQRLPQIA
-342 THHHGAHAGRNARF
+342 AG
-356 FPLGRAGGGWNA
+356 LLAGGLPPA
-368 GLSDGPAAAAA
+368 TPAAVLSGGNAPHPAAVRA
-379 DRCRAAGGR
+379 SLGEITDAARAAGVE
-388 FAAPNARG
+388 APAVIVVGDVAGMELLN
-396 RAFGRQRAAPGR
+396 
-408 CARKPWRDHRRRARG
+408 
-423 RRRSPGCDCRGR
+423 
-435 RARDG
+435 
-440 TAEFPIV
+440 FP
-447 NQQEKPL
+447 
-454 AGGKVPLSAA
+454 S
-464 LFFYTVTAAA
+464 
-474 GRFLYCRGC
+474 
-483 GSAALRPGAGRSRSG
+483 
-498 SPGRYRRYTGGSRRG
+498 

>member
-30 KLLPFGAQLTVVAPR
+30 KLLPFGAQLTVVAPC

-191 PRAPAAAWE
+191 PRAPAAARE
-200 NAGPGRVALVGA
+200 SAGPGRVALVGA

-241 TALLDTAPAGA
+241 SALLDTAPAGA

-312 FEVVPGHHGGHR
+312 FEVVPGITAAIAVPAEAGIPVTHR
-324 RPGRSG
+324 GVSRAVHIITA
-330 HTGHAPGRQPRR
+330 HTQDETPDFSRWAALAADGTLVFLMGLQRLPQIA
-342 THHHGAHAGRNARF
+342 AG
-356 FPLGRAGGGWNA
+356 LLAGG
-368 GLSDGPAAAAA
+368 LPPQTPAAVLSGGNAPHPAAVRA
-379 DRCRAAGGR
+379 SLGEITDAARAAGVE
-388 FAAPNARG
+388 APAVIVVGDVAGMELLN
-396 RAFGRQRAAPGR
+396 
-408 CARKPWRDHRRRARG
+408 
-423 RRRSPGCDCRGR
+423 
-435 RARDG
+435 
-440 TAEFPIV
+440 FP
-447 NQQEKPL
+447 
-454 AGGKVPLSAA
+454 S
-464 LFFYTVTAAA
+464 
-474 GRFLYCRGC
+474 
-483 GSAALRPGAGRSRSG
+483 
-498 SPGRYRRYTGGSRRG
+498 

>member
-1 MGWFPFFIQLEGARG
+1 MGWFPFFIRLEGAHG
-16 LLVGGGRVALRKAE
+16 LLVGGGRVALHKAE

-88 AALCRTRRILVNVV
+88 AALCRARRILVNVV

-191 PRAPAAAWE
+191 PHAPAAARE

-241 TALLDTAPAGA
+241 SALLDTAPAGA

-312 FEVVPGHHGGHR
+312 FEVVPGITAAIAVPAEAGIPVTHR
-324 RPGRSG
+324 GVSRAVHIITA
-330 HTGHAPGRQPRR
+330 HTQDETPDFSRWAALAADGTLVFLMGLQRLPQIA
-342 THHHGAHAGRNARF
+342 AG
-356 FPLGRAGGGWNA
+356 LLAGG
-368 GLSDGPAAAAA
+368 LPPQTPAAVLSGGNAPHPAAVRA
-379 DRCRAAGGR
+379 SLGEITDAARAAGVE
-388 FAAPNARG
+388 APAVIVVG
-396 RAFGRQRAAPGR
+396 DVAGMELL
-408 CARKPWRDHRRRARG
+408 H
-423 RRRSPGCDCRGR
+423 SP
-435 RARDG
+435 
-440 TAEFPIV
+440 
-447 NQQEKPL
+447 
-454 AGGKVPLSAA
+454 S
-464 LFFYTVTAAA
+464 
-474 GRFLYCRGC
+474 
-483 GSAALRPGAGRSRSG
+483 
-498 SPGRYRRYTGGSRRG
+498 

>member
-30 KLLPFGAQLTVVAPR
+30 KLLPFGAQLTVVAPC

-88 AALCRTRRILVNVV
+88 AALCRARRILVNVV

-177 LQQAFALELAAAEA
+177 RQQAFALELAAAEA
-191 PRAPAAAWE
+191 PHAPAAARE

-312 FEVVPGHHGGHR
+312 FEVVPGITAAIAVPAEAGIPVTHR
-324 RPGRSG
+324 GVSRAVHIITA
-330 HTGHAPGRQPRR
+330 HTQDETPDFSRWAALAADGTLVFLMGLQRLPQIA
-342 THHHGAHAGRNARF
+342 AG
-356 FPLGRAGGGWNA
+356 LLAGG
-368 GLSDGPAAAAA
+368 LPPQTPAAVLSGGNAPHPAAVRA
-379 DRCRAAGGR
+379 SLGEITDAARAAGVE
-388 FAAPNARG
+388 APAVIVVG
-396 RAFGRQRAAPGR
+396 DVAGMELL
-408 CARKPWRDHRRRARG
+408 H
-423 RRRSPGCDCRGR
+423 SP
-435 RARDG
+435 
-440 TAEFPIV
+440 
-447 NQQEKPL
+447 
-454 AGGKVPLSAA
+454 S
-464 LFFYTVTAAA
+464 
-474 GRFLYCRGC
+474 
-483 GSAALRPGAGRSRSG
+483 
-498 SPGRYRRYTGGSRRG
+498 

>member
-165 AEGGSEAKRAER
+165 AEGSSEAKRAER
-177 LQQAFALELAAAEA
+177 LQQAFAHELAAAEA
-191 PRAPAAAWE
+191 PHAPAVARE
-200 NAGPGRVALVGA
+200 SAGPGRVALVGA

-312 FEVVPGHHGGHR
+312 FEVVPGITAAIAVPAEAGIPVTHR
-324 RPGRSG
+324 GVSRAVHIITA
-330 HTGHAPGRQPRR
+330 HTQDETPDFSRWAALAADGTLVFLMGLQRLPQIA
-342 THHHGAHAGRNARF
+342 AG
-356 FPLGRAGGGWNA
+356 LLAGG
-368 GLSDGPAAAAA
+368 LPPQTPAAVLSGGNAPHPAAVRA
-379 DRCRAAGGR
+379 SLGEITDAARAAGVE
-388 FAAPNARG
+388 APAVIVVGDVAGMELLN
-396 RAFGRQRAAPGR
+396 
-408 CARKPWRDHRRRARG
+408 
-423 RRRSPGCDCRGR
+423 
-435 RARDG
+435 
-440 TAEFPIV
+440 FP
-447 NQQEKPL
+447 
-454 AGGKVPLSAA
+454 S
-464 LFFYTVTAAA
+464 
-474 GRFLYCRGC
+474 
-483 GSAALRPGAGRSRSG
+483 
-498 SPGRYRRYTGGSRRG
+498 

>member
-30 KLLPFGAQLTVVAPR
+30 KLLPFGAQLTVVAPC

-59 RRAFADSDLSPA
+59 RRAFAGSDLSPA

-191 PRAPAAAWE
+191 PHAPAAARE

-312 FEVVPGHHGGHR
+312 FEVVPGITAAIAVPAEAGIPVTHR
-324 RPGRSG
+324 GVSRAVHIITA
-330 HTGHAPGRQPRR
+330 HTQDETPDFSRWAALAADGTLVFLMGLQRLPQIA
-342 THHHGAHAGRNARF
+342 AG
-356 FPLGRAGGGWNA
+356 LLAGG
-368 GLSDGPAAAAA
+368 LPPQTPAAVLSGGNTPHPAAVRA
-379 DRCRAAGGR
+379 SLGEITTAARAAGVE
-388 FAAPNARG
+388 APAVIVVGDVAGMELLN
-396 RAFGRQRAAPGR
+396 
-408 CARKPWRDHRRRARG
+408 
-423 RRRSPGCDCRGR
+423 
-435 RARDG
+435 
-440 TAEFPIV
+440 FP
-447 NQQEKPL
+447 
-454 AGGKVPLSAA
+454 S
-464 LFFYTVTAAA
+464 
-474 GRFLYCRGC
+474 
-483 GSAALRPGAGRSRSG
+483 
-498 SPGRYRRYTGGSRRG
+498 

>member
-30 KLLPFGAQLTVVAPR
+30 KLLPFGAQLTVVAPC

-88 AALCRTRRILVNVV
+88 AALCRSRRILVNVV

-191 PRAPAAAWE
+191 PPAPAAAWE

-312 FEVVPGHHGGHR
+312 FEVVPGITAAIAVPAEAGIPVTHR
-324 RPGRSG
+324 GVSRAVHIITA
-330 HTGHAPGRQPRR
+330 HTQDETPDFSRWAALAADGTLVFLMGLQRLPQIA
-342 THHHGAHAGRNARF
+342 AG
-356 FPLGRAGGGWNA
+356 LLAGG
-368 GLSDGPAAAAA
+368 LPPQTPAAVLSGGNAPHPAAVRA
-379 DRCRAAGGR
+379 SLGEITDAARAAGVE
-388 FAAPNARG
+388 APAVIVVGDVAGMELLN
-396 RAFGRQRAAPGR
+396 
-408 CARKPWRDHRRRARG
+408 
-423 RRRSPGCDCRGR
+423 
-435 RARDG
+435 
-440 TAEFPIV
+440 FP
-447 NQQEKPL
+447 
-454 AGGKVPLSAA
+454 S
-464 LFFYTVTAAA
+464 
-474 GRFLYCRGC
+474 
-483 GSAALRPGAGRSRSG
+483 
-498 SPGRYRRYTGGSRRG
+498 

>member
-1 MGWFPFFIQLEGARG
+1 MGWFPFFVQLEGARG

-30 KLLPFGAQLTVVAPR
+30 KLLPFGAQLTVVAPC

-88 AALCRTRRILVNVV
+88 AALCRARRILVNVV

-129 ASPTAAAWLRQ
+129 ASPTAAVWLRQ

-191 PRAPAAAWE
+191 PPVPAAARE

-252 ERIYVGKRSGRHS
+252 ERIYVGKRSGQHS

-312 FEVVPGHHGGHR
+312 FEVVPGITAAIAVPAEAGIPVTHR
-324 RPGRSG
+324 GVSRAVHIITA
-330 HTGHAPGRQPRR
+330 HTQDETPDFSRWAALAADGTLVFLMGLQRLPQIA
-342 THHHGAHAGRNARF
+342 AG
-356 FPLGRAGGGWNA
+356 LLAGG
-368 GLSDGPAAAAA
+368 LPPQTPAAVLSGGNAPHPAAVRA
-379 DRCRAAGGR
+379 SLGEITDAARAAGVE
-388 FAAPNARG
+388 APAVIVVGDVAGMELLN
-396 RAFGRQRAAPGR
+396 
-408 CARKPWRDHRRRARG
+408 
-423 RRRSPGCDCRGR
+423 
-435 RARDG
+435 
-440 TAEFPIV
+440 FP
-447 NQQEKPL
+447 
-454 AGGKVPLSAA
+454 S
-464 LFFYTVTAAA
+464 
-474 GRFLYCRGC
+474 
-483 GSAALRPGAGRSRSG
+483 
-498 SPGRYRRYTGGSRRG
+498 

>member
-30 KLLPFGAQLTVVAPR
+30 KLLPFGAQLTVVAPC

-177 LQQAFALELAAAEA
+177 LQQAFALELAAEA

-241 TALLDTAPAGA
+241 TALLDTVPAGA

-312 FEVVPGHHGGHR
+312 FEVVPGITAAIAVPAEAGIPVTHR
-324 RPGRSG
+324 GVSRAVHIITA
-330 HTGHAPGRQPRR
+330 HTQDETPDFSRWAALPADGTLVFLMGLQRLPQIA
-342 THHHGAHAGRNARF
+342 AG
-356 FPLGRAGGGWNA
+356 LLAGGLPPQTPAAVLSGGNA
-368 GLSDGPAAAAA
+368 PHPAAVRASLGEIAAAA
-379 DRCRAAGGR
+379 RAAGVE
-388 FAAPNARG
+388 APAVIVVGDVAGMELLN
-396 RAFGRQRAAPGR
+396 
-408 CARKPWRDHRRRARG
+408 
-423 RRRSPGCDCRGR
+423 
-435 RARDG
+435 
-440 TAEFPIV
+440 FP
-447 NQQEKPL
+447 
-454 AGGKVPLSAA
+454 S
-464 LFFYTVTAAA
+464 
-474 GRFLYCRGC
+474 
-483 GSAALRPGAGRSRSG
+483 
-498 SPGRYRRYTGGSRRG
+498 